1 MGGKILQWQRVV
13 HVIYDRE
20 REFEIAERVD
30 EGVEGFIAAAENGVI
45 NLARNIPKRK
55 CIIWLT
61 KYVHKIKLTR
71 KLWVASEHIGSHG
84 LVSKLI
90 RQKE

>member
-1 MGGKILQWQRVV
+1 MS
-13 HVIYDRE
+13 YTTE
-20 REFEIAERVD
+20 REFEIAERMD

-45 NLARNIPKRK
+45 NLARNIPKRR
-55 CIIWLT
+55 CIIWST
-61 KYVHKIKLTR
+61 KYVHKITLTR
-71 KLWVASEHIGSHG
+71 KLWVASEHNGSHG